1 MQSRILS
8 VGRLVPRKGHT
19 YLIEAV
25 KKLVAEGMDIKLVIV
40 GFGPEK
46 ERLQKQAE
54 GLDCE
59 IRSGISE
66 EEVNAEYKKAD
77 LFVLPSITDAQG
89 EKEGLGLVSL
99 EAMSYKVPV
108 IAFDNGGVGEVVI
121 NDLTGILLPEKDV
134 DGLAA
139 AIKRVLGDQLL
150 REKLTRQA
158 IDYSQKT
165 FSTKVLIGQQSD
177 IYKDILKQKAVA

>member
-8 VGRLVPRKGHT
+8 VGRLVPRKGHV

-25 KKLVAEGMDIKLVIV
+25 KKLVAEGMDIKLVFV
-40 GFGPEK
+40 GFGSDE
-46 ERLQKQAE
+46 EGLQKLTD
-54 GLDCE
+54 GLNCE
-59 IRSGISE
+59 IRLGISE

-77 LFVLPSITDAQG
+77 LFVLPSITDARG

-99 EAMSYKVPV
+99 EAMSYNVPV

-121 NDLTGILLPEKDV
+121 NGLTGILLPEKDV
-134 DGLAA
+134 EGLAA
-139 AIKRVLGDQLL
+139 AIKKVLNDQPL
-150 REKLTRQA
+150 RQKLTRQA
-158 IDYSQKT
+158 IEYSQKT
-165 FSTKVLIGQQSD
+165 FATKVLVAQQSD